1 MTRSKVKV
9 KVTDDGKLR
18 RWPISKSIIFRQY
31 GCNVELWYFK
41 TISKFWLDG
50 FFAIRRHVT
59 FKLRV
64 LHLWQTNFFLLRW
77 VNRQC
82 RVGRIVVVI
91 MTQTDRQTVRETWH
105 SELTCMIDVVC
116 VSRSAM
122 MITSQTDMQCVLS
135 TLLSFFVTYAQILRY
150 NNYNKLSYNKSS
162 KSQWILLWHLLL
174 CVITSLY
181 CSLKSTEFNAVCCRG
196 KHLDCS
202 GRFASEDWNYLTVKF
217 TTRGQIIV
225 AQRHD
230 ERGKTQQTSAAI
242 LKVFRS
248 PCFSAKS
255 TTSDEIWS
263 TWQKILKFKM
273 ADNAFWG
280 VGLLFFGHNWSRE
293 YCSLS
298 AMTQNQTLKMIT
310 GQNYCQISQFNVA
323 CWGRGYFTVMST
335 EFDDVCRAW
344 LNLIVMFLR
353 LKLTI
358 LTI

>member
-1 MTRSKVKV
+1 MSSAAGRRYAVWPAPRSRSRSRMTESCEDGRFQSPLSSASMDVMLNYDTSKQYLNFDW
-9 KVTDDGKLR
+9 TD
-18 RWPISKSIIFRQY
+18 
-31 GCNVELWYFK
+31 
-41 TISKFWLDG
+41 
-50 FFAIRRHVT
+50 
-59 FKLRV
+59 
-64 LHLWQTNFFLLRW
+64 FLLFGVTW
-77 VNRQC
+77 PSNLGC
-82 RVGRIVVVI
+82 CTFGKRIFSSYDESTGSAVWGVLLLLLWHR
-91 MTQTDRQTVRETWH
+91 QTDRHDTLSWLAWLMLSVCHDHFTDWYA
-105 SELTCMIDVVC
+105 TC
-116 VSRSAM
+116 
-122 MITSQTDMQCVLS
+122 S
-135 TLLSFFVTYAQILRY
+135 TEFFVTYAQILRY
-150 NNYNKLSYNKSS
+150 NNYNKLSFNKSS

-263 TWQKILKFKM
+263 TWPKILKFKM